1 MDNCIKCKELEL
13 LLEKEREIHLKI
25 AMKADI
31 YFQQL
36 QAIREAAFGELCSI
50 TASEPENMAGIQEVE

>member
-1 MDNCIKCKELEL
+1 M
-13 LLEKEREIHLKI
+13 EKERDIHLKI

-50 TASEPENMAGIQEVE
+50 VASEPENMTGIQEVE